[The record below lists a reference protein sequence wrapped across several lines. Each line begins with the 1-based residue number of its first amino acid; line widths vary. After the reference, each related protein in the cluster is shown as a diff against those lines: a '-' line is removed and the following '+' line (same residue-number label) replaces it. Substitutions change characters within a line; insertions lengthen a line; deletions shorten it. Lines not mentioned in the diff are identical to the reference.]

1 VITSTIVFALSD
13 DLRAGV
19 IVRGAAQRVSPLR
32 LCLALA
38 HPQLKTRE
46 RTDSH
51 CMTNPLCT
59 RPLQSQSW
67 GSTITC
73 CLYSSRRVWWF
84 REMRKPLARRRR
96 TVIRVGTNQDLGV
109 REGVGHELYI
119 AKYLFATS
127 GVLVRSCDCGMR

>member
-1 VITSTIVFALSD
+1 VLASCGAPPESVPPQIVSGSSSSTI
-13 DLRAGV
+13 
-19 IVRGAAQRVSPLR
+19 
-32 LCLALA
+32 
-38 HPQLKTRE
+38 KTRE

-59 RPLQSQSW
+59 RPLHPQSW

-84 REMRKPLARRRR
+84 REAMKAARRRR

-119 AKYLFATS
+119 AKYLACDE
-127 GVLVRSCDCGMR
+127 VLVRKL